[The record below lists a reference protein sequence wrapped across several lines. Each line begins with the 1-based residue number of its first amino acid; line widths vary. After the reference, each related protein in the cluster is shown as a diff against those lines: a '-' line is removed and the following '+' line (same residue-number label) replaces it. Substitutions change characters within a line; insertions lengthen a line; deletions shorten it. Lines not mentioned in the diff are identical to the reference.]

1 MYLVINNLLFFIM
14 FHFVNS
20 ECLFP
25 EKELKNISKI
35 KLKSLILAQ
44 NERWR

>member
-1 MYLVINNLLFFIM
+1 MVNLFIM

-20 ECLFP
+20 ECLISP
-25 EKELKNISKI
+25 EMELKYISKI

>member
-1 MYLVINNLLFFIM
+1 MVNLFTM
-14 FHFVNS
+14 FNFVNS
-20 ECLFP
+20 ECLYP
-25 EKELKNISKI
+25 EMEFKYISKI